1 MGDRGGERKA
11 SEGKGKVKGFG
22 EGGGGVC
29 AGGRVQEQ

>member
-22 EGGGGVC
+22 GGGG
-29 AGGRVQEQ
+29 AGGRVQGEQ